1 MSPAARPN
9 PYVRRVY
16 DAPDPDDGARI
27 LVDRL
32 WPRGVSKEAAELDDW
47 DKAVTPSTELRR
59 WYHATDEGEAAFAE
73 FRTRYLAELDEP
85 EPAAAVESLRARVQA
100 GPVTLLTAAKDPA
113 HSHVAVLLERLR

>member
-1 MSPAARPN
+1 MAATRLDSDERRPTI
-9 PYVRRVY
+9 V
-16 DAPDPDDGARI
+16 DAAVPLFARKGFAGPTK
-27 LVDRL
+27 R
-32 WPRGVSKEAAELDDW
+32 ELADW

-85 EPAAAVESLRARVQA
+85 EPAAALKSLRARIKA